1 MIGQSKMAKPNVVV
15 TRTPLRVSFLGGG
28 SDTAEFYQNHGQ
40 GQVISL
46 ALNKYIYVV
55 IKRHAAIFDE
65 QYRLSYS
72 QNEICGSLDDIQ
84 NNVIRECIRFSGI
97 KEPLY
102 ISTFSDIPAASGLG
116 SSSSLAVGLLNG
128 LHALNEEPV
137 TRNILAEEACDIEI
151 NKLNQPIGK
160 QDQYAAAFGGLNRYI
175 FNADGSVDV
184 RGTDVSPDY
193 LSNVLNSSSLFWTG
207 LTRNVGDILSKQKTN
222 FSDGKLQEVSMVAEL
237 VPEFVGMLEKKAPI
251 TNLAQLVASS
261 WELKKRFADTI
272 SNSFVDTYYD
282 NLIKAGGYGGK
293 LCGGGGGGFVL
304 MFHEANKAPP
314 LVIDDKATYSFK
326 LGMDFSGSEILM
338 VN

>member
-1 MIGQSKMAKPNVVV
+1 MAKPNVVM

-46 ALNKYIYVV
+46 ALDKYIYVV
-55 IKRHAAIFDE
+55 IKRHAEIFDE

-72 QNEICGSLDDIQ
+72 QNEICDSLDDIQ
-84 NNVIRECIRFSGI
+84 NNIIRECIRFSGI
-97 KEPLY
+97 TEPLY

-128 LHALNEEPV
+128 LYALKEEPI
-137 TRNILAEEACDIEI
+137 TRNILAEEACEIEI
-151 NKLNQPIGK
+151 NKLKQPIGK

-184 RGTDVSPDY
+184 RGIHIASNY
-193 LSNVLNSSSLFWTG
+193 LAHILDSSSLFWTG

-222 FSDGKLQEVSMVAEL
+222 FSDGKLQEVSIVAGL
-237 VPEFVGMLEKKAPI
+237 VPEFVEMVEQNSPI
-251 TNLAQLVASS
+251 TDLAKLVASS

-272 SNSFVDTYYD
+272 SNSFVDAFYD
-282 NLIKAGGYGGK
+282 NLVEAGGYGGK

-304 MFHEANKAPP
+304 MFHDTNHPP
-314 LVIDDKATYSFK
+314 SLITDDKANYSFK
-326 LGMDFSGSEILM
+326 IGMDYSGSQILM
-338 VN
+338 VK